1 MRPTSEERLKN
12 SALSERLGQLEQSV
26 RRAAGLVERLQAE
39 RDHAEAEKA
48 ELQKRLEAQVRE
60 LGEMRARLGAIDES
74 RREVS
79 RLLEERREILAQVEG
94 ILKELDA
101 LGLP

>member
-1 MRPTSEERLKN
+1 MGPAPEARLMSN
-12 SALSERLGQLEQSV
+12 ALSERLGQLEQSV
-26 RRAAGLVERLQAE
+26 RRAAELIGRLKAE
-39 RDHAEAEKA
+39 RDHAEAE
-48 ELQKRLEAQVRE
+48 LQKRLADQARE
-60 LGEMRARLGAIDES
+60 LDELRARLGALEES

-94 ILKELDA
+94 ILKELDT